1 MSDSTKK
8 SKTGSRKYTSRLK
21 SAAAPTREPLA
32 PNKLKASPAAANL
45 NAPPLTPLVEGQSFS
60 DGSLETQ
67 ANLLSDP
74 HISTAQRQ
82 IIARQI
88 GKIQGNSH
96 LQRVIA
102 AQPLLA
108 VPGLIQRSPLS
119 DELEKL
125 SANKTPPQ
133 IFTLLGQKKFK
144 DGAQVTAELTALNA
158 VLDKVLTDA
167 NDRWVAQRILSGK
180 LGTSSGITAKGQPGL
195 AKDIPPQ
202 PIEVHFFPGA
212 SNERALVIAG
222 VHGSERQGIEVARI
236 LMDDVLKKAQP
247 HYSVIVV
254 PSLFPAHAHKNWGE
268 EGKRQRGTFTNRN
281 FPDLNQEVADYKGGE
296 ALDAAGNPIKAK
308 EDENKQV
315 KSILPENVM
324 LMELIDRFQPTR
336 IISIHG
342 THSPASAGVFADPH
356 FLSPAK
362 EKAIKALSALVSS
375 LWGIMARIFGAAK
388 KDDKARF
395 AEVKA
400 FLTEAIAK
408 VDQAQT
414 QDDVDLALAS
424 AYAIASKTAS
434 AAELKKRFTDPK
446 QQTTPSV
453 AGNEIYAGKGK
464 ENATWRE
471 DMDPKTKLPKPWQKR
486 AKNKGI
492 SLGLYG
498 PAKGISV
505 FTVEPPVNR
514 ALDYYDGKN
523 KEPKGDN
530 LVSKAQRETEL
541 KAYAEAVATILL
553 GPDKGAAALSKQR
566 P

>member
-1 MSDSTKK
+1 MSDITKK
-8 SKTGSRKYTSRLK
+8 SNAGPKKNASRIK
-21 SAAAPTREPLA
+21 SAAAPTHEPLA
-32 PNKLKASPAAANL
+32 QNKLKNGPSATNDATQ
-45 NAPPLTPLVEGQSFS
+45 PLIDVQSFS
-60 DGSLETQ
+60 DGSLESQ
-67 ANLLSDP
+67 ASLLGNP
-74 HISTAQRQ
+74 LVSTTQRQ

-108 VPGLIQRSPLS
+108 NPGLIQRSPLS

-125 SANKTPPQ
+125 SANKTPQQ

-144 DGAQVTAELTALNA
+144 DGAQDTTELTALNT
-158 VLDKVLTDA
+158 VLAKVLTNA
-167 NDRWVAQRILSGK
+167 NDRWVAQRILGGK
-180 LGTSSGITAKGQPGL
+180 LGMSSGITAKGQPGL
-195 AKDIPPQ
+195 ATDIPPQ

-236 LMDDVLKKAQP
+236 LIDDVLKKAQP

-254 PSLFPAHAHKNWGE
+254 PSLFPAHAHKNWGV
-268 EGKRQRGTFTNRN
+268 EGKRERGTFTNRN
-281 FPDLNQEVADYKGGE
+281 FPDLNQEVVDYQGGE

-342 THSPASAGVFADPH
+342 THSPSSAGVFADPH

-362 EKAIKALSALVSS
+362 EKAIEVLSTLISS
-375 LWGIMARIFGAAK
+375 LWGIVAHIFGTEK
-388 KDDKARF
+388 KDDKTRL
-395 AEVKA
+395 AEVKT
-400 FLTEAIAK
+400 FLTETVAK
-408 VDQAQT
+408 VDQART
-414 QDDVDLALAS
+414 QNDIDLALAS

-434 AAELKKRFTDPK
+434 AAELQKRFSSDPK
-446 QQTTPSV
+446 KQTTPSV
-453 AGNEIYAGKGK
+453 AGNEIYEGKGK

-471 DMDPKTKLPKPWQKR
+471 DMDPKTKLPKPWQTR

-514 ALDYYDGKN
+514 ALDFYDGKN
-523 KEPKGDN
+523 KEPKGDV
-530 LVSKAQRETEL
+530 VSKAQRETEL

-553 GPDKGAAALSKQR
+553 GPDKGADALSKQR

>member
-1 MSDSTKK
+1 MSDITKK
-8 SKTGSRKYTSRLK
+8 SSTGPKKNASKVK
-21 SAAAPTREPLA
+21 SAAALIHEQLA
-32 PNKLKASPAAANL
+32 QNKLKDEPSVTHFATRLS
-45 NAPPLTPLVEGQSFS
+45 TPLIDVQSFG
-60 DGSLETQ
+60 DGSLESQ
-67 ANLLSDP
+67 ANLLSNP
-74 HISTAQRQ
+74 LVPTTQRQ
-82 IIARQI
+82 TIARQI
-88 GKIQGNSH
+88 GKIHGNSH

-108 VPGLIQRSPLS
+108 KPGLIQRSPLS

-125 SANKTPPQ
+125 STNKTPQQ
-133 IFTLLGQKKFK
+133 IFTLLSQKKFK
-144 DGAQVTAELTALNA
+144 EGAQDAAELTALNT

-167 NDRWVAQRILSGK
+167 NDRWVAQRILGGK
-180 LGTSSGITAKGQPGL
+180 LGMSSGITAKGQPGL
-195 AKDIPPQ
+195 SKDIPPQ
-202 PIEVHFFPGA
+202 PIEAHFFPGA

-236 LMDDVLKKAQP
+236 LIDDVLKKAQP

-254 PSLFPAHAHKNWGE
+254 PSLFPAHAHKNWGD
-268 EGKRQRGTFTNRN
+268 EGKRERDTFTNRN

-296 ALDAAGNPIKAK
+296 ALDAAGKPIKAK
-308 EDENKQV
+308 EDEKGRV
-315 KSILPENVM
+315 KTILPENVM

-342 THSPASAGVFADPH
+342 THSPSSAGVFADPH

-362 EKAIKALSALVSS
+362 EKAINTLSALVSS
-375 LWGIMARIFGAAK
+375 LWGVVASIFGAEK
-388 KDDKARF
+388 KDDKARL
-395 AEVKA
+395 AEVKT
-400 FLTEAIAK
+400 FLTEAVAK

-414 QDDVDLALAS
+414 QNDIDLALAS

-434 AAELKKRFTDPK
+434 AAELKKRFSDPK
-446 QQTTPSV
+446 KQTTPSV
-453 AGNEIYAGKGK
+453 AGNEIYEGKGK

-471 DMDPKTKLPKPWQKR
+471 DMDPKTKLPKPWQTR

-514 ALDYYDGKN
+514 ALDFYDGKN
-523 KEPKGDN
+523 KEPKGDI
-530 LVSKAQRETEL
+530 VSKAQRETEL